1 MKQNLNA
8 AFKPEIN
15 ANNGKMSGLQATSSR
30 ENSELFKS
38 MEYVEENSKT

>member
-1 MKQNLNA
+1 MKQHSNA

-15 ANNGKMSGLQATSSR
+15 ANNGKTSGLQANSSR

-38 MEYVEENSKT
+38 MEYVEDNSKA